1 MLHKAAQPSML
12 AQMTEKQSPQEG
24 HRARFAAMPVSA
36 RAAAYVSLGS
46 LMLVVMATV
55 VKFLGSRFSSFE
67 LMFFRSII
75 GFLFVLP
82 LFVRDPMEPFRT
94 RRQGMHFIR
103 GFTSTLGNGCF
114 FWTITHMMLA
124 DSMALQFS
132 RPLFMIPLALFF
144 LSEKVSADRI
154 WVALVGFLG
163 ILIYARPFTDGFDSN
178 AIVGATGALMG
189 GLVVVSIKRL
199 SSTEPTKVIMF
210 YYALWNAIFALIPS
224 IFTWV
229 WPNAFEA
236 FLLCLIGFLGMAGQS
251 LVTKGVTMGDATA
264 LAPLDYSRI
273 LYSSVIGFVLFG
285 ELPGLWSVVGMALIL
300 VASIY
305 LVLSEKKRGKGAA

>member
-1 MLHKAAQPSML
+1 MLHKAVWASML
-12 AQMTEKQSPQEG
+12 QPMTEKQTTQEG

-36 RAAAYVSLGS
+36 RAAAYVSFGS

-55 VKFLGSRFSSFE
+55 VKFLGDRFSSFE
-67 LMFFRSII
+67 LMFFRSIL

-82 LFVRDPMEPFRT
+82 LFARDPMEPFRT

-103 GFTSTLGNGCF
+103 GLTSTFGNGCF

-163 ILIYARPFTDGFDSN
+163 ILIYARPFTQGFDSN
-178 AIVGATGALMG
+178 ALVGATGALMG

-210 YYALWNAIFALIPS
+210 YYAFCALIPS

-229 WPNAFEA
+229 WPNVQEFV
-236 FLLCLIGFLGMAGQS
+236 LLCLLAFLGMAGQS

-273 LYSSVIGFVLFG
+273 LYSAIIGFVLFG
-285 ELPGLWSVVGMALIL
+285 ELPGLWSFVGMALIL
-300 VASIY
+300 AASIY